1 MIIGKFKPYRQML
14 GTIEMINGEHC
25 GRLLNITG
33 FVSYTA
39 NSLEELESEFHK
51 AVDNYFNMLGSY
63 S

>member
-1 MIIGKFKPYRQML
+1 ML

-25 GRLLNITG
+25 GRLLNVTG

-39 NSLEELESEFHK
+39 NSLEELENEFHK
-51 AVDNYFNMLGSY
+51 AVDNYFNMLSRY